1 LNIYGSIAEL
11 SIDDW
16 LQYLEDSG
24 AADPDLMGSVELELE
39 RVTAFK
45 RELSNVSI
53 ELDRDDDRFLGSLI
67 SSKIR
72 GSFVAPQQPSAQNPV
87 ILDLSYLQIDELE
100 AEAEET
106 EIRPSDLVDF
116 RLNSDTLRFHDV
128 LYNDLQVEARVI
140 GDKLQVDRLDMR
152 KDNLILRAMAY
163 WEYDV
168 ASKSHLSSVTLSIQ
182 GDNMGQA
189 LAGMGFGNTMTNG
202 TLDFKGGFT
211 WPAPLT
217 SFTPETLVG
226 DAKFRIEDG
235 ILNNVEPGTG
245 GKFVGLLSLSALP
258 RRLSLDFSDMLIE
271 GMEFDKIDGSYSIED
286 GILYTRN
293 TRLEG
298 VAAKIKISGKTDIA
312 RREYDQTII
321 VTPKIRQTLPVIG
334 AISVGSTVGWGLLLL
349 QNLFKKAIDK
359 AVEIEYR
366 ITGSWDDPQIELIK
380 AVDENQRELP
390 QIDR

>member
-53 ELDRDDDRFLGSLI
+53 ELERDGERFLGNLI

-87 ILDLSYLQIDELE
+87 IVDLSYLQIDQLE
-100 AEAEET
+100 AGAEET

-116 RLNSDTLRFHDV
+116 RLNSDTLRFHEV

-140 GDKLQVDRLDMR
+140 GDKLQVDKLGMR
-152 KDNLILRAMAY
+152 KENLVLNGMAY
-163 WEYDV
+163 WDYDA
-168 ASKSHLSSVTLSIQ
+168 ASKSHLSSVTLSIK
-182 GDNMGQA
+182 GDKMGQA

-202 TLDFKGGFT
+202 TLDFNGGFT
-211 WPAPLT
+211 WAAPLT
-217 SFTPETLVG
+217 SVTAETLAG

-271 GMEFDKIDGSYSIED
+271 GMDFDKIDGSYRIED
-286 GILYTRN
+286 GIIHTRN

-298 VAAKIKISGKTDIA
+298 VAARIKISGKTDIA

-321 VTPKIRQTLPVIG
+321 VTPRIRQTLPIIG
-334 AISVGSTVGWGLLLL
+334 AVSAGSTVGWGLLLL
-349 QNLFKKAIDK
+349 QNLFKKSIDK
-359 AVEIEYR
+359 AVEVEYR
-366 ITGSWDDPQIELIK
+366 VTGSWDDPQIELIK

-390 QIDR
+390 KIDR

>member
-24 AADPDLMGSVELELE
+24 AADRDLMGSVELELE

-53 ELDRDDDRFLGSLI
+53 ELDREDDRFLGSLI

>member
-24 AADPDLMGSVELELE
+24 AADRDLMGSVELELE

-53 ELDRDDDRFLGSLI
+53 ELDREDDRFLGSLI

-286 GILYTRN
+286 CILYTRN

-298 VAAKIKISGKTDIA
+298 VTAKIKISGKTDIA